1 MQPEYSG
8 LLPTVVPRRA
18 KPAVGPVGVVASQR
32 ASDYMV
38 RLPSQ
43 KEVPVT
49 IAIDDPLIAAMA
61 IDRMLPLHESSQRLR
76 ELYPQCPRV
85 YGVAVLADVS
95 VRRWWPLESAVST
108 DRLRTMFDA
117 AAMDMDRRSAARQ
130 LAATLVHTVI
140 GRVVALVVLEARAWD
155 TGLENLWVH
164 VDSDGVIDWTG
175 VVDPTVRVLPD
186 DPYVAD
192 DDGDCLRDGVV
203 RLPSEAA
210 LTTWVAH
217 RSHRTLETLFAKLH
231 AVSGGAI
238 SIATMWHI
246 VGSMA
251 VATATQV
258 PQLAGTDDLAAMRRG
273 QAVLDALV
281 GFGLPVRGL
290 SAVRARTRATPCEI
304 RAALPMLLA
313 SSDK

>member
-1 MQPEYSG
+1 
-8 LLPTVVPRRA
+8 
-18 KPAVGPVGVVASQR
+18 
-32 ASDYMV
+32 
-38 RLPSQ
+38 
-43 KEVPVT
+43 VT
-49 IAIDDPLIAAMA
+49 TAIDDPLIAAMA
-61 IDRMLPLHESSQRLR
+61 IDRVLPLHESSRRLR

-95 VRRWWPLESAVST
+95 VRRWWPLESAICT
-108 DRLRTMFDA
+108 DRLQTMFDA
-117 AAMDMDRRSAARQ
+117 AGLDMDRRSAARQ
-130 LAATLVHTVI
+130 LAATLVHAVI

-164 VDSDGVIDWTG
+164 VDSDGAIDWAG
-175 VVDPTVRVLPD
+175 VIDPTVRVLAD
-186 DPYVAD
+186 DPDVAD
-192 DDGDCLRDGVV
+192 GDGVV

-217 RSHRTLETLFAKLH
+217 RCHRTLEALFAKLH
-231 AVSGGAI
+231 VVSGGAL
-238 SIATMWHI
+238 SLATMWHI
-246 VGSMA
+246 VGSVV

-258 PQLAGTDDLAAMRRG
+258 PQLAGADELAAMRRG

-290 SAVRARTRATPCEI
+290 SAARPRARAAPCEI
-304 RAALPMLLA
+304 RAALPMLMA

>member
-1 MQPEYSG
+1 M
-8 LLPTVVPRRA
+8 
-18 KPAVGPVGVVASQR
+18 
-32 ASDYMV
+32 
-38 RLPSQ
+38 
-43 KEVPVT
+43 T
-49 IAIDDPLIAAMA
+49 ITIDDPLIAAMS
-61 IDRMLPLHESSQRLR
+61 IDRLLPLHDSSRRLR

-85 YGVAVLADVS
+85 YGVAVLGDVS
-95 VRRWWPLESAVST
+95 VRRWWPLTSALST
-108 DRLRTMFDA
+108 DRLKTMFDA
-117 AAMDMDRRSAARQ
+117 AAIDMDRRSAARQ

-164 VDSDGVIDWTG
+164 VDSDGVIDWAG

-186 DPYVAD
+186 DPCAAA
-192 DDGDCLRDGVV
+192 GLGGGVV

-217 RSHRTLETLFAKLH
+217 RCHRTLEPLFARLH
-231 AVSGGAI
+231 TVSGGAL
-238 SIATMWHI
+238 SVAAMWHI
-246 VGSMA
+246 VGSMV
-251 VATATQV
+251 VASATQV
-258 PQLAGTDDLAAMRRG
+258 PQLAGADELAAMRRG

-290 SAVRARTRATPCEI
+290 SAARTRARGSSCEI

-313 SSDK
+313 SSNE

>member
-1 MQPEYSG
+1 M
-8 LLPTVVPRRA
+8 
-18 KPAVGPVGVVASQR
+18 
-32 ASDYMV
+32 
-38 RLPSQ
+38 
-43 KEVPVT
+43 T
-49 IAIDDPLIAAMA
+49 ILIDDPLISAMA
-61 IDRMLPLHESSQRLR
+61 IDRVLPLHESARRLR

-85 YGVAVLADVS
+85 YGVAVLGDVS
-95 VRRWWPLESAVST
+95 VRRWWPLTSALST
-108 DRLRTMFDA
+108 DRLQTMFDA

-164 VDSDGVIDWTG
+164 VDSDGVIDWAG
-175 VVDPTVRVLPD
+175 VVDPTVRVLSD
-186 DPYVAD
+186 DPNVAD
-192 DDGDCLRDGVV
+192 SDGVV

-217 RSHRTLETLFAKLH
+217 RSHRTLEPLFAKLH
-231 AVSGGAI
+231 AVSGGAL

-246 VGSMA
+246 VGSMV
-251 VATATQV
+251 VAAATQV
-258 PQLAGTDDLAAMRRG
+258 PQLAGADELAAMRRG

-290 SAVRARTRATPCEI
+290 AGGPHRATRQPLAKLGQPCLCFWHRAI
-304 RAALPMLLA
+304 DDRDGVLRAAVTPGLFDRRAPCIAHGARLYLG
-313 SSDK
+313 SLRLKPLGVSP

>member
-1 MQPEYSG
+1 
-8 LLPTVVPRRA
+8 
-18 KPAVGPVGVVASQR
+18 
-32 ASDYMV
+32 
-38 RLPSQ
+38 
-43 KEVPVT
+43 VT
-49 IAIDDPLIAAMA
+49 TAIDDPLIAAMA
-61 IDRMLPLHESSQRLR
+61 IDRVLPLHESSRRLR

-95 VRRWWPLESAVST
+95 VRRWWPLESAICT
-108 DRLRTMFDA
+108 DRLQTMFDA
-117 AAMDMDRRSAARQ
+117 AGLDMDRRSAARQ
-130 LAATLVHTVI
+130 LAATLVHAVI

-164 VDSDGVIDWTG
+164 VDSDGAIDWAG
-175 VVDPTVRVLPD
+175 VIDPTVRVLAD
-186 DPYVAD
+186 DPDVAD
-192 DDGDCLRDGVV
+192 GDGVV

-217 RSHRTLETLFAKLH
+217 RCHRTLEALFAKLH
-231 AVSGGAI
+231 VVSGGAL
-238 SIATMWHI
+238 SLAAMWHI
-246 VGSMA
+246 VGSMV

-258 PQLAGTDDLAAMRRG
+258 PQLAGADELAAMRRG

-290 SAVRARTRATPCEI
+290 SAVRPRARAAPCEI
-304 RAALPMLLA
+304 RAALPMLMA

>member
-1 MQPEYSG
+1 
-8 LLPTVVPRRA
+8 VN
-18 KPAVGPVGVVASQR
+18 
-32 ASDYMV
+32 
-38 RLPSQ
+38 
-43 KEVPVT
+43 VT
-49 IAIDDPLIAAMA
+49 IVIDDPLIAAMA
-61 IDRMLPLHESSQRLR
+61 IDRVLPLHESSRRLR

-85 YGVAVLADVS
+85 YGVAVLGDVS
-95 VRRWWPLESAVST
+95 VRRWWPLTSALST
-108 DRLRTMFDA
+108 DRLNTMFDA
-117 AAMDMDRRSAARQ
+117 AAMDMDRRSAAKQ

-164 VDSDGVIDWTG
+164 VDSDGVIDWAG

-186 DPYVAD
+186 DPCV
-192 DDGDCLRDGVV
+192 GDALSDGVV

-217 RSHRTLETLFAKLH
+217 RCHRTLEPLFAKLH
-231 AVSGGAI
+231 VVSSGALT
-238 SIATMWHI
+238 IAAMWHT
-246 VGSMA
+246 VGAMV
-251 VATATQV
+251 VASATQV
-258 PQLAGTDDLAAMRRG
+258 PQLAGTDELAAMRRG

-281 GFGLPVRGL
+281 GFGLPVRGV
-290 SAVRARTRATPCEI
+290 SAARLRTRATSCEI

>member
-1 MQPEYSG
+1 
-8 LLPTVVPRRA
+8 
-18 KPAVGPVGVVASQR
+18 
-32 ASDYMV
+32 MV
-38 RLPSQ
+38 RLTSQ
-43 KEVPVT
+43 EEVDVT

-61 IDRMLPLHESSQRLR
+61 IDRVLPLHESSRRLR

-95 VRRWWPLESAVST
+95 VRRWWPLESAVHT
-108 DRLRTMFDA
+108 DRLSTMFATA
-117 AAMDMDRRSAARQ
+117 AADMDRRSAARQ

-164 VDSDGVIDWTG
+164 VDSDGVIDWAG
-175 VVDPTVRVLPD
+175 VVDPTVRVLPG
-186 DPYVAD
+186 DPCAD
-192 DDGDCLRDGVV
+192 ERDGVV

-217 RSHRTLETLFAKLH
+217 RCHRTLEPLFATLH
-231 AVSGGAI
+231 AASGGAI
-238 SIATMWHI
+238 SIAAMWNI
-246 VGSMA
+246 VGAMV

-258 PQLAGTDDLAAMRRG
+258 PQLAGTDELAAMRRG

-290 SAVRARTRATPCEI
+290 SIARPRGRGSSCEI

-313 SSDK
+313 SSDR

>member
-1 MQPEYSG
+1 M
-8 LLPTVVPRRA
+8 
-18 KPAVGPVGVVASQR
+18 
-32 ASDYMV
+32 
-38 RLPSQ
+38 
-43 KEVPVT
+43 T
-49 IAIDDPLIAAMA
+49 ILIEDPLISAMA
-61 IDRMLPLHESSQRLR
+61 IDRVLPLHESARRLR

-85 YGVAVLADVS
+85 YGVAVLGDVS
-95 VRRWWPLESAVST
+95 VRRWWPLTSALST
-108 DRLRTMFDA
+108 HRLQTMFDA

-192 DDGDCLRDGVV
+192 DDGDCLGDGVV

-246 VGSMA
+246 VGSMV

>member
-1 MQPEYSG
+1 
-8 LLPTVVPRRA
+8 
-18 KPAVGPVGVVASQR
+18 
-32 ASDYMV
+32 
-38 RLPSQ
+38 
-43 KEVPVT
+43 VT
-49 IAIDDPLIAAMA
+49 ILTDDPLIAAMD
-61 IDRMLPLHESSQRLR
+61 IDRVLPLHESSRRLR

-95 VRRWWPLESAVST
+95 VRRWWPLESAVGT
-108 DRLRTMFDA
+108 DRLQSMFDV
-117 AAMDMDRRSAARQ
+117 AAMDMDHGSAARQ

-140 GRVVALVVLEARAWD
+140 GRVVALLVLEARAWD

-164 VDSDGVIDWTG
+164 VDSDGVIDWAG

-186 DPYVAD
+186 DRYVAD
-192 DDGDCLRDGVV
+192 GDGDSLRDGVV

-217 RSHRTLETLFAKLH
+217 RCHRTLEPLFAKLH
-231 AVSGGAI
+231 AVSGVL
-238 SIATMWHI
+238 SIAAMWHI
-246 VGSMA
+246 VGSMV

-258 PQLAGTDDLAAMRRG
+258 PQLAGADELAAMRRG

-290 SAVRARTRATPCEI
+290 PAARPRTRATPCEI
-304 RAALPMLLA
+304 RAALPMLMA
-313 SSDK
+313 SSDT